1 MRSLSTIDFYKE
13 MIYNRQMNFIPKNK
27 GKIAVSALFSG
38 LIGLVPLVAYADT
51 PTLSF
56 SIFPQNITAGETAT
70 LTWFAENVSN
80 CTLSGIPEGG
90 FPLPASWTY
99 SVNPT
104 VTTSYTLVC
113 SGTEGFVQ
121 SAQTLSVGG
130 RNAPS
135 PTVYNT
141 SYPNYTNQAYLPY
154 PNYNYYPAPNYNLT
168 PVSVPTAPTPTN
180 FFTAACAV
188 SPSSVAE
195 TNNIGS
201 FGAAQS
207 GGVSPFIYRWT
218 GNITGSQQVE
228 NIAFEHTGVKTAK
241 ITVTDSRG
249 LSAEGSCSLTVTE
262 PASPPAEK
270 PATPVTAVTAKKP
283 AATVVQTTASNCKTV
298 TVCMDTSGN
307 VTQKDGDTGSGAAS
321 PPPKDE
327 NKIETAQNGNG
338 EKTFFLASL
347 FGSGSA
353 GNGSGSSKNFLIY
366 LLPIIAAAG
375 VIFIGYMVMRFTKKA

>member
-1 MRSLSTIDFYKE
+1 MA
-13 MIYNRQMNFIPKNK
+13 KNK
-27 GKIAVSALFSG
+27 GKIAVSVLFSG
-38 LIGLVPLVAYADT
+38 LIGLVPLAAYADA

-80 CTLSGIPEGG
+80 CTLSGIPDGG

-99 SVNPT
+99 SVNPA

-113 SGTEGFVQ
+113 SGLNGFVK
-121 SAQTLSVGG
+121 SDATLFVNGK
-130 RNAPS
+130 NLPS
-135 PTVYNT
+135 STVYNT
-141 SYPNYTNQAYLPY
+141 NY
-154 PNYNYYPAPNYNLT
+154 PNYNYTNPTYSPYPNYPVYYSNPNYGMT
-168 PVSVPTAPTPTN
+168 PVYAPTAPTPAPSQTN
-180 FFTAACAV
+180 IFTAACAV

-195 TNNIGS
+195 TNKIVS

-207 GGVSPFIYRWT
+207 GGVSPFVYRWT
-218 GNITGSQQVE
+218 GDITGSQQVE
-228 NIAFEHTGVKTAK
+228 NLAFEHTGIKTAK
-241 ITVTDSRG
+241 ITITDSRG
-249 LSAEGSCSLTVTE
+249 LNAEGSCSLTVTE
-262 PASPPAEK
+262 PAPPPAEK
-270 PATPVTAVTAKKP
+270 PAAPVTAVAAKKP

-307 VTQKDGDTGSGAAS
+307 ITQKDGNTGPGIVS
-321 PPPKDE
+321 PSPKDE

-347 FGSGSA
+347 FGSGNA
-353 GNGSGSSKNFLIY
+353 GNGSGASKNFLVY